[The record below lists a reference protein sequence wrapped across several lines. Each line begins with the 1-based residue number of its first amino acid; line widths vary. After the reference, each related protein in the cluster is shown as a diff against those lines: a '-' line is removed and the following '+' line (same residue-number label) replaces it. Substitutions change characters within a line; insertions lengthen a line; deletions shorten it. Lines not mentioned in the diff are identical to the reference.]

1 MTREAAT
8 VWRDRALKAEAEL
21 ARTKALLDTPAQEN
35 FLEAAVAEA
44 KYQRLTW
51 HEADEK
57 KTDSDWFW
65 LVGYLVSKAMH
76 DVRGKRV
83 HHLTA
88 AAAVLAH
95 WHAAGIKR
103 GENMPEE
110 RGDQKDHTGRSTT
123 LP

>member
-1 MTREAAT
+1 MAEY
-8 VWRDRALKAEAEL
+8 VVSWKDRALAAESEL
-21 ARTKALLDTPAQEN
+21 ARVNALLDTPEQDN
-35 FLEAAVAEA
+35 FLKAVDDEI
-44 KYQRLTW
+44 KYQRIRW
-51 HEADEK
+51 DKADAE

-76 DVRGKRV
+76 DVRGKRL

-88 AAAVLAH
+88 AAAVLAN

-110 RGDQKDHTGRSTT
+110 RGDQKDHTGRKVD
-123 LP
+123 